1 MVKMRM
7 GKILAAA
14 TSSIGAFFVLGA
26 TAFAITNGQ
35 QSSGSGSGS
44 GGGNGLSITLV
55 NPLGVSTF
63 PQVVNNVIGFLATTI
78 AIPLTVIFVLVG
90 AFQMITSS
98 GDPEKFTKGRKTLLY
113 AAIGF
118 AVALLATGVTS
129 LIQNILNGGAP

>member
-1 MVKMRM
+1 MTKMRI
-7 GKILAAA
+7 GKALTGMAASA
-14 TSSIGAFFVLGA
+14 GAFLVLGA

-35 QSSGSGSGS
+35 PS
-44 GGGNGLSITLV
+44 GGSTGGAGGTSITLT

-63 PQVVNNVIGFLATTI
+63 PGVVNNVIGFLATTI